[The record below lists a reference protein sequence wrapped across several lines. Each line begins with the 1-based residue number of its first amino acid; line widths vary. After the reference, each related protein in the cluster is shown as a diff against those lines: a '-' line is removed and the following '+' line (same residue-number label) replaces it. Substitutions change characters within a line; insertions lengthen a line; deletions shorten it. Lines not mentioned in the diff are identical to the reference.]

1 MVKRNHY
8 RGRAKNHPL
17 AGGSRSTGLPQV
29 YGGRGRRNL
38 RDLYEV
44 DHGSALPGGRFRWL
58 LSTVL
63 AAAVGSVAIFT
74 IIYGSVDSK
83 DTSSGLLPALA
94 RISSGELPVP
104 SLPNIRRLAGL
115 NWFTPKSDRMVVTSS
130 GQTTRF
136 VIQEKLTQRRNG
148 RDYIHAKPYVRIVS
162 RLAPPDD
169 DVKDK
174 IPAFNPYKLYANSA
188 PIQEGDEETD
198 RGPNRDVVVRI
209 IELIGGILPIEDRQ
223 QLDDADVR
231 KIVQRDIEAFAV
243 PIADAAG
250 SVAGDNDD
258 LTSISDQN
266 APNTTTLAKTVRET
280 EDTPSDIEDG
290 ELTIVR
296 VGKGETLQ
304 HILTKAGADRWQAA
318 AMIEAARGIFKESD
332 LRAGNEVHVT
342 LVSSL
347 TDPNTKEPA
356 RFSVFA
362 DGHIHQVTVTRGP
375 AGEFEATRTPVGAEA
390 AVRALLSDD
399 DTALQNTNLYASI
412 YGALLEQGLT
422 QQTIQQ
428 ILKVHAY
435 ETDYRRRLRAG
446 DQVELFYDV
455 KEQRGGQMELG
466 ELLYTSI
473 TAGGETSEF
482 YRYRTPDGVV
492 DYYDDDGSN
501 SKKFLMRR
509 PVRSANVR
517 LTSGFGQRFHP
528 LLNRRRMHTGVD
540 WAAPTGT
547 PILAAGNGTIE
558 QAGRKGHYGN
568 YVRIRH
574 ANGYQTAYGHMSRI
588 GKGIREGIKIRQG
601 QVIGYIGTTGLSSGP
616 HLHFEVLVN
625 SQFVNPMSIQVPR
638 ERQLEAKDLAQFQ
651 RERAHIEEL
660 MRRAP
665 LQTAQK

>member
-1 MVKRNHY
+1 M
-8 RGRAKNHPL
+8 
-17 AGGSRSTGLPQV
+17 
-29 YGGRGRRNL
+29 

-412 YGALLEQGLT
+412 YGALLEQGLNKE
-422 QQTIQQ
+422 TIEQ

>member
-1 MVKRNHY
+1 M
-8 RGRAKNHPL
+8 
-17 AGGSRSTGLPQV
+17 
-29 YGGRGRRNL
+29 